1 MRRSENEKSFEEKT
15 LMRENFGSIV
25 FKDLI
30 AIPHPISPVKTE
42 AEVFTVISKKDI
54 TWGKDSEKVRLIF
67 YISPAKKKDSDF
79 EKIIR
84 IFTKLLKDNSSIENL
99 TKVGNFKDVKKIIL
113 KLI

>member
-1 MRRSENEKSFEEKT
+1 
-15 LMRENFGSIV
+15 MRENFGSIV

-30 AIPHPISPVKTE
+30 AIPHPISPVKIE

-54 TWGKDSEKVRLIF
+54 KWGKDSDKVKMIF
-67 YISPAKKKDSDF
+67 YISPPEKKDSDF

-84 IFTKLLKDNSSIENL
+84 IFTKLLKDDSSIENL
-99 TKVGNFKDVKKIIL
+99 TKIDNFKDFKKIIL